1 MRGSKLLVVCS
12 LIILVFPTILYAETS
27 AKDGIAYH
35 LLIVAPHEFCKALEP
50 LVEHKTKHGIKT
62 KLVSIEEVYD
72 QMFWYGRDK
81 AEKLKYFIKFA
92 KDIWGIKYVLLVGDY
107 RKIPIRYVY
116 NSNNYPDFPEPKF
129 VSELYYADIYDE
141 NGSFSSWDTDN
152 DGIYGEWIGDEAE
165 DKNIDL
171 YPDVC
176 VGRLACRNVREVRI
190 MVDKIIKYETR
201 TYNTEWFKR
210 FVVVAGDTYPECLNP
225 RWVGNEGE
233 INTMK
238 AIQNMSEFEV
248 VKLWTSDGSFT
259 GPKDVIRAINWGCG
273 FIFFEGHGSPMT
285 WATHPPND
293 PGTWV
298 KGLSI
303 YNMWRLHNFYKL
315 PICLV
320 SGCHNS
326 QIDVT
331 PLNLLIHPRESLFLR
346 LDYPIECWSWKLVSL
361 PFGGAIAAVG
371 NTGLGMTKEDKES
384 FEGASDYLDARFF
397 WEYGKNGT
405 DILGEVWA
413 KAITAYLNEY
423 PIDWNTPAGADS
435 SIDAKVV
442 QEWILLGDPSLKIGG
457 YPN

>member
-1 MRGSKLLVVCS
+1 MRGSKLSVVCS

-27 AKDGIAYH
+27 AKDGIVYH

-190 MVDKIIKYETR
+190 MVDKIIKY
-201 TYNTEWFKR
+201 
-210 FVVVAGDTYPECLNP
+210 
-225 RWVGNEGE
+225 
-233 INTMK
+233 I
-238 AIQNMSEFEV
+238 
-248 VKLWTSDGSFT
+248 
-259 GPKDVIRAINWGCG
+259 
-273 FIFFEGHGSPMT
+273 
-285 WATHPPND
+285 
-293 PGTWV
+293 
-298 KGLSI
+298 
-303 YNMWRLHNFYKL
+303 
-315 PICLV
+315 
-320 SGCHNS
+320 SGGRS
-326 QIDVT
+326 
-331 PLNLLIHPRESLFLR
+331 R
-346 LDYPIECWSWKLVSL
+346 
-361 PFGGAIAAVG
+361 G
-371 NTGLGMTKEDKES
+371 
-384 FEGASDYLDARFF
+384 
-397 WEYGKNGT
+397 
-405 DILGEVWA
+405 
-413 KAITAYLNEY
+413 
-423 PIDWNTPAGADS
+423 
-435 SIDAKVV
+435 
-442 QEWILLGDPSLKIGG
+442 
-457 YPN
+457 